1 MPSPPLLSTLR
12 LNRAL
17 LARQLLLRRRRI
29 SPLDAVEHLV
39 GIQSQSPRA
48 AYVGLW
54 TRVAGFR
61 PEALERLMLE
71 RSVVRVALMRSTIH
85 LVSARDC
92 LALRELVQPAI
103 GRASR
108 HSAARRAAGI
118 DDAALARTGRAL
130 LEAEPRTFKELGAL
144 LRERWPACDAD
155 ALAMG
160 VRETVPL
167 VQIPPRGLW
176 HHGGVPAHAAAEAW
190 LRGVP
195 PARISMA
202 DLVRRYLAA
211 YGPAS
216 VLDAQTFTGLTGLRE
231 VFDGLRPG
239 LRTFH
244 DENGGELF
252 DLPDAPRPTGRAR
265 TPVRFLPEF
274 DNILLSHARRE
285 RILPEGTMSLL
296 SLGNGLKPAFLVDG
310 FVAGTWKL
318 RTARRS
324 TRLEVKPFAPL
335 PAAAR
340 RQLEDEGRRLLA
352 FAARGAESTRFVLTP
367 GTSRP

>member
-1 MPSPPLLSTLR
+1 MPSQPVLSTLR

-29 SPLDAVEHLV
+29 SALEAVEHLV

-54 TRVAGFR
+54 TRVFGFR

-103 GRASR
+103 GRSSR
-108 HSAARRAAGI
+108 HSAARRAAGV
-118 DDAALARTGRAL
+118 DDAELARAGRAL
-130 LEAEPRTFKELGAL
+130 LEAAPRTFRELGTL
-144 LRERWPACDAD
+144 LKDRWPACDAD

-160 VRETVPL
+160 ARETLPL

-176 HHGGVPAHAAAEAW
+176 HRGGVPSHAAAETW
-190 LRGVP
+190 LSGID
-195 PARISMA
+195 ARQISMA

-231 VFDGLRPG
+231 VFDGLRPE

-244 DENGGELF
+244 DEDGGEVF
-252 DLPDAPRPTGRAR
+252 DVPGAPRPTGRGRA
-265 TPVRFLPEF
+265 PARFLPEF

-285 RILPEGTMSLL
+285 RILPGGTTSLL

-324 TRLEVKPFAPL
+324 TTLEVKPFAPL
-335 PAAAR
+335 PVAAR
-340 RQLEDEGRRLLA
+340 RELEEEGRRLLA
-352 FAARGAESTRFVLTP
+352 FAARGAELKTVSLVK
-367 GTSRP
+367 

>member
-1 MPSPPLLSTLR
+1 MPSQPVLSTLR

-29 SPLDAVEHLV
+29 SAFDAVEHLI
-39 GIQSQSPRA
+39 GMQSQAPRA

-61 PEALERLMLE
+61 PEALERLMLD
-71 RSVVRVALMRSTIH
+71 RSVVRLALMRSTIH

-103 GRASR
+103 ARPSR
-108 HSAARRAAGI
+108 HSAARRAAGVA
-118 DDAALARTGRAL
+118 DDELARAGRTL
-130 LEAEPRTFKELGAL
+130 LEAEPRTFRELGTL
-144 LRERWPACDAD
+144 LGERWPACDAD

-176 HHGGVPAHAAAEAW
+176 HRGGVPSHAAAETW
-190 LRGVP
+190 LSG
-195 PARISMA
+195 AEATRISPA

-211 YGPAS
+211 YGPAT

-231 VFDGLRPG
+231 VFDGLRPE
-239 LRTFH
+239 LETFR
-244 DENGGELF
+244 DEATGELF
-252 DLPDAPRPTGRAR
+252 DVPGAPRPTGRAR
-265 TPVRFLPEF
+265 APVRFLPEF
-274 DNILLSHARRE
+274 DNVLLSHARRE

-296 SLGNGLKPAFLVDG
+296 SLGNGLRPAFLVDG

-324 TRLEVKPFAPL
+324 ATLEINPFESL
-335 PAAAR
+335 PRAAR
-340 RQLEDEGRRLLA
+340 RELEDEGRRLLA
-352 FAARGAESTRFVLTP
+352 FAAPGAERTAVALVV
-367 GTSRP
+367 